1 MKVASIKTDA
11 FCLPTEDLQLKENE
25 IIDIPTRNN
34 ERLKIKDEWDIETI
48 CHQIKECHPCLIKA
62 KLAGSGK
69 SYMGEYMKNLNHN
82 VLFVCPNNKQIQEVG
97 VDAIRNNL
105 GKKCKYEVGEFLIA
119 REYKNEKE
127 HTFNVNFK
135 YEILN
140 VNLKTAELENV
151 KTKEKVITTVD
162 ILDKHFIYA
171 YCATCHSSQGASVDI
186 SITIFEW
193 EKNKLITR
201 EWFYTALTR
210 STDINKVKFY
220 RSFDEV
226 DELNEGTMRRYL
238 QRKVNQY
245 KLQDLKAGRTI
256 DETKYITADWLMDR
270 INSRCNKCSC
280 NFTFDYLMEQSI
292 AISLH
297 KG

>member
-1 MKVASIKTDA
+1 VKVASIKTDA

-48 CHQIKECHPCLIKA
+48 SHQIKECHPCLIKA

-193 EKNKLITR
+193 EKNKWKKITKQYPC
-201 EWFYTALTR
+201 WVNLWG
-210 STDINKVKFY
+210 VLHQ
-220 RSFDEV
+220 FDG
-226 DELNEGTMRRYL
+226 DF
-238 QRKVNQY
+238 KH
-245 KLQDLKAGRTI
+245 I
-256 DETKYITADWLMDR
+256 
-270 INSRCNKCSC
+270 
-280 NFTFDYLMEQSI
+280 
-292 AISLH
+292 
-297 KG
+297 